1 MLIKKETLSAN
12 RHAEIVE
19 HLQVLFDD
27 GKPSNVIR
35 GIASAACISAA
46 QYNEDAIERGEIP
59 KELHG
64 AVTALSPMEI
74 GTTIDVLM
82 HVAYNAGLKAND

>member
-1 MLIKKETLSAN
+1 MLIKKTTLSAN
-12 RHAEIVE
+12 KHAEIVE
-19 HLQVLFDD
+19 CLGVLFGD
-27 GKPSNVIR
+27 GDASNAIR
-35 GIASAACISAA
+35 GIASASCISAVH
-46 QYNEDAIERGEIP
+46 QNEDAIERGDIP

-82 HVAYNAGLKAND
+82 HVAYNAGLKAKD